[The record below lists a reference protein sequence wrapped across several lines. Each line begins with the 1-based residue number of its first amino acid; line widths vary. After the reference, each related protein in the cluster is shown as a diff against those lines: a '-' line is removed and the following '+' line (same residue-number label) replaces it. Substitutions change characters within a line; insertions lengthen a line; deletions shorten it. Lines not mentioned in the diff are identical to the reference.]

1 MPPGRSRQA
10 NAVHSEFALI
20 RRLRAQAAQPD
31 PEVVKGIGDDTA
43 VIKTSS
49 AEWTLITTDLL
60 AEGVHFDPATSS
72 FRDIGYRAAIANL
85 SDIAAMGAT
94 PRASLLSL
102 GLPAALPLDDFD
114 QIIDGYARL
123 ADATRAPLV
132 GGNIA
137 RSPGPLLIDVTVIGS
152 VRPRRVL
159 RRTGAHEGDELFVTG
174 TPGLSAAGLA
184 LLTHGVDRDSL
195 TIDERACV
203 DRHEQP
209 EPRLRVGR
217 IVARTSAASAAMDL
231 SDGLA
236 DAAATLAAS
245 AGLGVVVDAG
255 AIPVHPGVA
264 SVAARRGQS
273 PLDLILGGGEDYEL
287 AFAVPARRRS
297 RFLAAARRA
306 DMPVTCIGRFE
317 RASGAWLETAGIRST
332 LPAGFGHF

>member
-1 MPPGRSRQA
+1 MSTTVASVGER
-10 NAVHSEFALI
+10 ALI
-20 RRLRAQAAQPD
+20 VRLRARLSPD
-31 PEVVKGIGDDTA
+31 PDHVRIGIGDDAA
-43 VIKTSS
+43 V
-49 AEWTLITTDLL
+49 LIPERGMQTVVTTDSLI
-60 AEGVHFDPATSS
+60 EGVHFR
-72 FRDIGYRAAIANL
+72 RDWTEAAAIGHKALAVNL

-102 GLPAALPLDDFD
+102 GLPPALPLEDFD
-114 QIIDGYARL
+114 QLIDGYARL
-123 ADATRAPLV
+123 ADATRTPLV

-137 RSPGPLLIDVTVIGS
+137 KSPGPLLIDVTVIGS

-159 RRTGAHEGDELFVTG
+159 LRTGAREGDELFVTG

-184 LLTHGVDRDSL
+184 LLADGVDRDAL
-195 TIDERACV
+195 TVDERVCV
-203 DRHEQP
+203 DRHERP
-209 EPRLRVGR
+209 EPRLRIGR

-236 DAAATLAAS
+236 DAASTLAAS
-245 AGLGVVVDAG
+245 AGLGVVLDAST
-255 AIPVHPGVA
+255 IPIHPGVA

-287 AFAVPARRRS
+287 AFAVPARRRA

-306 DMPVTCIGRFE
+306 DLPVTRVGRFE
-317 RASGAWLETAGIRST
+317 RARGAWLETAGARST

>member
-1 MPPGRSRQA
+1 MSTTVASVGER
-10 NAVHSEFALI
+10 ALI
-20 RRLRAQAAQPD
+20 VRLRARLSPD
-31 PEVVKGIGDDTA
+31 PDHVRIGIGDDAA
-43 VIKTSS
+43 V
-49 AEWTLITTDLL
+49 LIPERGMQTVVTTDSLI
-60 AEGVHFDPATSS
+60 EGVHFR
-72 FRDIGYRAAIANL
+72 RDWTTAAAIGYKALAVNL